1 MRGSA
6 VNTVVLFDVNETL
19 LDLRVLEPLFA
30 RAFGSAQAREV
41 WFRQML
47 LLAFQATILDQY
59 RPFGEHAR
67 AALRMLSHQLE
78 RPLSA
83 SDEQAILD
91 QTQQLPAFPDVAPGL
106 ARLRQADFRLAALT
120 NSTEAVGTAQ
130 LRHAGILDQFER
142 VFSADRVRR
151 LKPAPE
157 PYRMAVH
164 EMGVAPEGVWLV
176 AAHGWD
182 VAGAAAVGCR
192 TAFLARPGKVL
203 DPLAQPPTLIVEN
216 VGALADRLPEA
227 AGAR

>member
-1 MRGSA
+1 MQGSA

-19 LDLRVLEPLFA
+19 LDLRVLEPLFS
-30 RAFGSAQAREV
+30 RVFGSAEARKV

-59 RPFGEHAR
+59 RPFGEHGR
-67 AALRMLSHQLE
+67 GALRMLSHQLE

-83 SDEQAILD
+83 GHEQAILD
-91 QTQQLPAFPDVAPGL
+91 QMKHLPAFPDVAPGL
-106 ARLRQADFRLAALT
+106 ARLRGAGVRLAALT
-120 NSTEAVGTAQ
+120 NSTEEVGTAQ

-157 PYRMAVH
+157 PYRMAVR
-164 EMGVAPEGVWLV
+164 EMEVAPEDAWLV

-182 VAGAAAVGCR
+182 VAGAAAAGCR
-192 TAFLARPGKVL
+192 TAFLTRPGMVL
-203 DPLAQPPTLIVEN
+203 DPLGPAPTLVVADVE
-216 VGALADRLPEA
+216 ALARRFVE
-227 AGAR
+227 AGAGP